1 MKNPFPGLFRARD
14 KPARRASP
22 RDAVSAAPGFYYGAS
37 LSGKSVTPTSAIQ
50 VSAAYACVRVIAETV
65 ASLPLHVYE
74 ATDAGSR
81 KAGDHPLYRLL
92 HDKPNTEMT
101 SFVWRE
107 TMLSHLLL
115 YGNSYCQIIRSGRGN
130 VVGLYPLL
138 PDRMAVDRDGK
149 GKLTYTYTTSDGK
162 LAYLAP
168 EDVLHIPGLGF
179 DGVMGYSPIALEK
192 AAIGLGIAAEEYGS
206 RFFANGARPSGILT
220 HPNTGKD
227 PAALRAYPGNVHIIV
242 SGTAASAAT
251 VLAMAADRLEMTPG
265 SLWMI
270 HDPSVTAW
278 GNERDLEEAVR
289 LLKACKESILN
300 VYGRRCR
307 KARDEIGTMMRDT
320 TWMDA
325 GQALQDGFIDGIAD
339 LGGGVLDAAC
349 CHEASLAEAKEKV
362 QNWLDRWR
370 PARGASTAQAPQAPG
385 TPVIQLQKRLALITP
400 TKR

>member
-270 HDPSVTAW
+270 HDPSVMAW

>member
-1 MKNPFPGLFRARD
+1 MLYPEG
-14 KPARRASP
+14 
-22 RDAVSAAPGFYYGAS
+22 
-37 LSGKSVTPTSAIQ
+37 
-50 VSAAYACVRVIAETV
+50 E
-65 ASLPLHVYE
+65 E
-74 ATDAGSR
+74 AQ
-81 KAGDHPLYRLL
+81 GDLRIFL
-92 HDKPNTEMT
+92 
-101 SFVWRE
+101 
-107 TMLSHLLL
+107 
-115 YGNSYCQIIRSGRGN
+115 NSYGGSCN
-130 VVGLYPLL
+130 AAV
-138 PDRMAVDRDGK
+138 RM
-149 GKLTYTYTTSDGK
+149 
-162 LAYLAP
+162 
-168 EDVLHIPGLGF
+168 F
-179 DGVMGYSPIALEK
+179 D
-192 AAIGLGIAAEEYGS
+192 
-206 RFFANGARPSGILT
+206 
-220 HPNTGKD
+220 D
-227 PAALRAYPGNVHIIV
+227 LRAYPGNVHIIV

-270 HDPSVTAW
+270 HDPGVMAW

-339 LGGGVLDAAC
+339 LRNGVLDAAC

-370 PARGASTAQAPQAPG
+370 PARGASAAQAPQSSG

>member
-1 MKNPFPGLFRARD
+1 MRD
-14 KPARRASP
+14 IHLNGYIDDEAWFG
-22 RDAVSAAPGFYYGAS
+22 DEI
-37 LSGKSVTPTSAIQ
+37 TPEA
-50 VSAAYACVRVIAETV
+50 
-65 ASLPLHVYE
+65 LHGMLYPEGEE
-74 ATDAGSR
+74 AQ
-81 KAGDHPLYRLL
+81 GDLRIFL
-92 HDKPNTEMT
+92 
-101 SFVWRE
+101 
-107 TMLSHLLL
+107 
-115 YGNSYCQIIRSGRGN
+115 NSYGGSCN
-130 VVGLYPLL
+130 AAV
-138 PDRMAVDRDGK
+138 RM
-149 GKLTYTYTTSDGK
+149 
-162 LAYLAP
+162 
-168 EDVLHIPGLGF
+168 F
-179 DGVMGYSPIALEK
+179 D
-192 AAIGLGIAAEEYGS
+192 
-206 RFFANGARPSGILT
+206 
-220 HPNTGKD
+220 D
-227 PAALRAYPGNVHIIV
+227 LRAYPGSVHIIV

-270 HDPSVTAW
+270 HDPSVMVW

-289 LLKACKESILN
+289 LLRACKESILN

-307 KARDEIGTMMRDT
+307 KSRDEIGAMMRDT